1 MAHIL
6 LAPDSFKGT
15 MTALE
20 VCEIWEQAVK
30 ARLPHMECRSIPLAD
45 GGEGMVDAYLKAC
58 GGKRITARVHGPFME
73 EVEAVYGLLPDGTA
87 VLEMASCGG
96 LPLAAGRLDPLRAT
110 TYGVGELLLHSASR
124 GAQRVLLGLGGS
136 ATNDGGMG
144 MAAALGYT
152 FVDGAGCLLPPL
164 AQHMGQVAEIQPP
177 PMAYPLPVIA
187 ACDVDNPLCG
197 PRGATAVF
205 GGQKGVTPQTAPLL
219 EQGLSNLA
227 ERVQK
232 DLGKLVWE
240 LPGAGAA
247 GGLGAGAVAFA
258 GATLQSGIQL
268 LLDAAGF
275 DQALGEAALVITGEG
290 RLDGQS
296 LAGKAPLGVARRCKA
311 AQVPCI
317 ALCGSLGPGAEDAYS
332 EGITAAFSAVR
343 GPCDFQ
349 EIQRTCREDMAR
361 LAEAVLGVWELVHR
375 AL

>member
-1 MAHIL
+1 
-6 LAPDSFKGT
+6 

-96 LPLAAGRLDPLRAT
+96 LPLAASHLDPLRAT

-219 EQGLSNLA
+219 EQGLANLA

-240 LPGAGAA
+240 LPGAGQLPYQLAQILLDPFRQVGKA
-247 GGLGAGAVAFA
+247 LLQQGRGLGRNP
-258 GATLQSGIQL
+258 L
-268 LLDAAGF
+268 L
-275 DQALGEAALVITGEG
+275 
-290 RLDGQS
+290 S
-296 LAGKAPLGVARRCKA
+296 
-311 AQVPCI
+311 
-317 ALCGSLGPGAEDAYS
+317 AEDGGGPPGTAQ
-332 EGITAAFSAVR
+332 GI
-343 GPCDFQ
+343 
-349 EIQRTCREDMAR
+349 
-361 LAEAVLGVWELVHR
+361 VHIAGR
-375 AL
+375 DHR